1 MVGGIQRPEGGV
13 MTTNL
18 TLDRPPEL
26 AVNVVD
32 SAPPPTTFT
41 SLRRDRVADLVRVSA
56 LAVVIVWH
64 STMSLFHRSRSGVL
78 SMPNPIGL
86 YPGMWLLTWVL
97 QVMPLFFVVSGAV
110 NADAW
115 DRHRHRGGSARTF
128 VWHRINRF
136 CGPLMVLATV
146 CAAVEVVARLTGYG
160 PFLARHLVIL
170 VPLWTLA
177 LLVAYAPLTP
187 LLQRGWDRFGFSLT
201 IGLVGSVV
209 LSDLCRFRGHEAV
222 AGVISTFG
230 VWLVAYQLGWV
241 YRQIVRRGSQAC
253 AEVGRNLMM
262 LGLFG
267 LVVTTNVGL
276 YPRSMV
282 ATSTD
287 AMSNMLPTT
296 VPIAALA
303 LFQCGLLLMLRPRL
317 ATWLSG
323 DRVWSRIEWAGGFA
337 LPAYLLHMI
346 VVVAMVLAAEG
357 LGVRFSAQP
366 TVMWWLTRPL
376 WFATVVA
383 LLVPLLRVARRWM

>member
-1 MVGGIQRPEGGV
+1 

-18 TLDRPPEL
+18 LLERPEDPAAGVAEP
-26 AVNVVD
+26 AQ
-32 SAPPPTTFT
+32 PPPTFT
-41 SLRRDRVADLVRVSA
+41 SLRRDRVADLVRVCA

-64 STMSLFHRSRSGVL
+64 STLSLFHRSRSGVL

-115 DRHRHRGGSARTF
+115 DRHRHRGGSAQTF
-128 VWHRINRF
+128 VRHRINRF
-136 CGPLMVLATV
+136 WGPVVVLATV
-146 CAAVEVVARLTGYG
+146 CAVVEAVARLTGYG
-160 PFLARHLVIL
+160 PFLGRHLVIL
-170 VPLWTLA
+170 VPLWTLV

-187 LLQRGWDRFGFSLT
+187 LLQRGWERFGFSLT

-209 LSDLCRFRGHEAV
+209 LSDLFRFRGHAAV
-222 AGVISTFG
+222 AGVVSTFG
-230 VWLVAYQLGWV
+230 VWLIAYQLGWV
-241 YRQIVRRGSQAC
+241 YRQVVRRGSQAC
-253 AEVGRNLMM
+253 VEVGRNLMM

-267 LVVTTNVGL
+267 LVVTTNIGL

-303 LFQCGLLLMLRPRL
+303 LFQCGLLLLLRPRL
-317 ATWLSG
+317 ARWLSS
-323 DRVWSRIEWAGGFA
+323 DRVWSRVEWAGGFA

-346 VVVAMVLAAEG
+346 VVVAMVLAVEG
-357 LGVRFSAQP
+357 LGFRFSAQP
-366 TVMWWLTRPL
+366 TALWWLTRPL
-376 WFATVVA
+376 WFATAAV
-383 LLVPLLRVARRWM
+383 LLAPLMRVARRWM